1 MHNNILCM
9 VAVGLAEDVD
19 AAGVDGIFFYIIRK
33 LRHSVV
39 KNAKHSL
46 ELAAGPI
53 LFYSNF
59 E

>member
-33 LRHSVV
+33 LRHSDIRV
-39 KNAKHSL
+39 
-46 ELAAGPI
+46 EG
-53 LFYSNF
+53 
-59 E
+59 

>member
-19 AAGVDGIFFYIIRK
+19 AAGVDGIFFY
-33 LRHSVV
+33 
-39 KNAKHSL
+39 
-46 ELAAGPI
+46 
-53 LFYSNF
+53 SNF